1 MVFQIA
7 RQFSQGRG
15 ADTDGDGSAEGKR
28 SQSTVVSHFMPTSRR
43 IVQFANGQ
51 KKAKPTSKIVYIDGA
66 FDVFHVGHVAVLEVR
81 ARLNISSSGSSC
93 KICNHLN
100 SSNTISCIR
109 S

>member
-7 RQFSQGRG
+7 RQFSEGHG
-15 ADTDGDGSAEGKR
+15 TDADGDGSADGRR

-66 FDVFHVGHVAVLEVR
+66 FDVFHVGHVAILEVSS
-81 ARLNISSSGSSC
+81 RLSISRCNCTSC
-93 KICNHLN
+93 
-100 SSNTISCIR
+100 
-109 S
+109 